1 MRFVHRS
8 SSDEGGFTLVE
19 TLVALSLFSM
29 LSIGFYSVM
38 FAGVRGS
45 ETSRSVARVSEE
57 SRLGFNRMVRDTREG
72 DSLSACDAPATF
84 QNCFR
89 VRIDFNGDGLYQNPN
104 ALGDY
109 EDLKFAFDMSE
120 KTVTLNGN
128 VLMKG
133 VEQITGKDVF
143 SYASNY
149 LEYDANADGVTTW
162 QELDSSGIAGVG
174 NGNGQL
180 DSVELTRISSVSFSF
195 RIVQRDR
202 AEEFYGEAQLRN
214 QRG

>member
-1 MRFVHRS
+1 MSPLRT
-8 SSDEGGFTLVE
+8 DERGFTLVE
-19 TLVALSLFSM
+19 TLVALSLFTM
-29 LSIGFYSVM
+29 LSVGFYSVM

-45 ETSRSVARVSEE
+45 ETTRSVARVSEE

-72 DSLSACDAPATF
+72 DALSACDAPATF
-84 QNCFR
+84 QQCFR
-89 VRIDFNGDGLYQNPN
+89 VKIDFNGDGVYENPN
-104 ALGDY
+104 ILGDY
-109 EDLKFAFDMSE
+109 ENLMFAFDATDN
-120 KTVTLNGN
+120 KVTLNGN
-128 VLMKG
+128 TLMGG

-143 SYASNY
+143 SYGSNY
-149 LEYDANADGVTTW
+149 LEYDTNGDGVTTW

-180 DSVELTRISSVSFSF
+180 DTVELGRISSVSFAF
-195 RIVQRDR
+195 RIRERDR